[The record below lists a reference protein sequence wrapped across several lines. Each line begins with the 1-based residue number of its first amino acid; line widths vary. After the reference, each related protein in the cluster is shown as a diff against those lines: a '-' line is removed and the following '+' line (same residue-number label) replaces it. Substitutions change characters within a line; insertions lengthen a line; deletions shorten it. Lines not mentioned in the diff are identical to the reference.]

1 MKKITKACFVVLGLM
16 AGTVPAFAQAEQQD
30 LYDMPLEEL
39 LNISIVSASKE
50 KERQFDAPLAAYS
63 ITRDEIAK
71 AGVWSIP
78 EALRLIPGVIVRETS
93 NGVYDVHL
101 RGFDN
106 TTKYTLGINQIN
118 TLTLVMINNRP
129 VFNYNLGG
137 TAWDALPID
146 LADVERIEV
155 VCGPSAPL
163 FGPNAVTGVINII
176 TREFKQHE
184 LLVSGQ
190 LQGSL
195 PSGSM
200 NGSIA
205 AGRQLGSKFSLGVSG
220 NYQKNNRLDDEQFI
234 YASGDRP
241 AFYMKSSDFQAERVK
256 ALGLDPEVAIE
267 RSGLN
272 AYATY
277 NPSERVS
284 FEFSSGMQ
292 SAESQKV
299 FLTMGTPL
307 SYSGTTSY
315 YGNLNSKINDLSLRL
330 SYLKGEDDVNKLN
343 EYVTSSYDFRIM
355 DVAAD
360 YDLKLHNKLRIRP
373 SLGYQST
380 RYNDLEQ
387 SRNFPFGG
395 LIQGDHSMHILS
407 GSLRA
412 DYTPLKGL
420 RLIGSSRFDKFD
432 VSDDTFVSYQF
443 ASTYAINERWMLRA
457 VHAKSLSGIFYS
469 NAFVNTAYGVG
480 ANTYIRISAN
490 GEVRP
495 GSNTMTELG
504 LRAQLL
510 SNLQLDLSL
519 FSQRLEDASVYVF
532 KRAEMEGDGLFLVNQ
547 PDNVPYTAHQ
557 HGLSASVTWVPSR
570 QWQIRPFITLQETE
584 LRNFDY
590 YNNPT
595 QTGVAYQ
602 GRDVKHENTPALFG
616 GWYVNWSPTAKLNV
630 NTSAYYFS
638 KHTMSAQQDVAYTS
652 EDGRI
657 AGKMLL
663 NARVSY
669 QVYKKLGLFAG
680 AKNLLNQD
688 NREYYGT
695 DRMGRQYFSGIS
707 YNM

>member
-1 MKKITKACFVVLGLM
+1 MEKLTKVCVVVLGLM
-16 AGTVPAFAQAEQQD
+16 AASVPALAQTDQQD
-30 LYDMPLEEL
+30 LYDMSLEEL

-63 ITRDEIAK
+63 ITRDKIAK

-78 EALRLIPGVIVRETS
+78 EALRLVPGVLVRETS
-93 NGVYDVHL
+93 NGVYDIHL

-106 TTKYTLGINQIN
+106 TSQYTLGINQIN

-176 TREFKQHE
+176 TREFKQRE

-195 PSGSM
+195 PSGSL
-200 NGSIA
+200 NGSLA
-205 AGRQLGSKFSLGVSG
+205 AGRQLSSKFGLGLSG
-220 NYQKNNRLDDEQFI
+220 NYQKNNRLDDEQYI

-241 AFYMKSSDFQAERVK
+241 AFYMKSSEYQAERVK

-284 FEFSSGMQ
+284 FEFSSGIQ
-292 SAESQKV
+292 TAESQKV
-299 FLTMGTPL
+299 FLTMGTPF
-307 SYSGTTSY
+307 SYSNITSY
-315 YGNLNSKINDLSLRL
+315 YSNLNSRINDLNLRL
-330 SYLKGEDDVNKLN
+330 SYLKGEDDVNRLN

-360 YDLKLHNKLRIRP
+360 YDLKLHSKLRIRP
-373 SLGYQST
+373 SVGYQSM

-387 SRNFPFGG
+387 SKNFPFGG
-395 LIQGDHSMHILS
+395 LIQGDHSMNILS

-420 RLIGSSRFDKFD
+420 RLIGSGRFDKFD
-432 VSDDTFVSYQF
+432 VTEHMFLSYQF
-443 ASTYAINERWMLRA
+443 ASTYAINQRLMVRA
-457 VHAKSLSGIFYS
+457 VHARSHSGIFYS
-469 NAFVNTAYGVG
+469 NAFVNTTYGIG
-480 ANTYIRISAN
+480 PNTNIRILSNQDVHPA
-490 GEVRP
+490 
-495 GSNTMTELG
+495 SNTMTELG

-510 SNLQLDLSL
+510 TNLQLDVSL
-519 FSQRLEDASVYVF
+519 FSQLLEDASVYVF
-532 KRAEMEGDGLFLVNQ
+532 KRAELQGNNLFLINQ
-547 PDNVPYTAHQ
+547 PENVPYTAHQ
-557 HGLSASVTWVPSR
+557 NGISASVTWIPNK

-602 GRDVKHENTPALFG
+602 GRELKHENTPTLFG
-616 GWYVNWSPTAKLNV
+616 GWYVNWSPVAKLNV
-630 NTSAYYFS
+630 NTSSYFFGE
-638 KHTMSAQQDVAYTS
+638 HTLTTQQDIAYKS

-669 QVYKKLGLFAG
+669 QVYKKLSVYAG
-680 AKNLLNQD
+680 AKNLLNQ
-688 NREYYGT
+688 NSREYYGT
-695 DRMGRQYFSGIS
+695 DRMGSQYFSGIS
-707 YNM
+707 YNL